1 MRKLLLPAALLLL
14 VAVPASAA
22 IQYEF
27 FQRSSS
33 DDSVA
38 PASDLSARAIVDGDR
53 SRVDFISGNVYPPGT
68 YLISTDGARRLYF
81 VDPAKKWYTEVN
93 TAGVASAI
101 GSSNIKI
108 ENLKSKVDRLP
119 DSQMVA
125 GIEADHYQLTID
137 YDITV
142 TPKSMPL
149 KQHVRT
155 IIDQWVTL
163 QFGDTR
169 PAALHNSSRTG
180 NKSIDELIE
189 AETGRIKGL
198 PLRQTITITTS
209 KQLSAATKASELK
222 LPRTRTIVREMWIT
236 RIQETAA
243 NPVSFTIPA
252 TYRRSDQPEL
262 PKGAPMQVLTMEPA
276 GK

>member
-1 MRKLLLPAALLLL
+1 MRKPLLPAAVLLL
-14 VAVPASAA
+14 VALPASAA

-33 DDSVA
+33 DDSGVR
-38 PASDLSARAIVDGDR
+38 ASDLSARAIVDGDR

-68 YLISTDGARRLYF
+68 YMISTDGARRLYF
-81 VDPAKKWYTEVN
+81 IDPAKKWYTEVN

-101 GSSNIKI
+101 GSSSIKI
-108 ENLKSKVDRLP
+108 ENLKSQVDRLP
-119 DSQMVA
+119 DGQVIA
-125 GIEADHYQLTID
+125 GIETEHYQLTID

-142 TPKSMPL
+142 QPKAMPL

-169 PAALHNSSRTG
+169 GAAMYNSSRTG

-189 AETGRIKGL
+189 AETGKIKGL
-198 PLRQTITITTS
+198 PLRQTITITTM
-209 KQLSAATKASELK
+209 KDLPSAKKTSELK

-236 RIQETAA
+236 RIQETA
-243 NPVSFTIPA
+243 PSPTSFTIPA
-252 TYRRSDQPEL
+252 TYRRADQPDL
-262 PKGAPMQVLTMEPA
+262 SKGSSTQVLTMEPS